1 MHKAIPIAS
10 LLASLTSLLCLGGCV
25 SPGQSM
31 IPHGELSM
39 AQIYDH
45 QASQTAGVAVN
56 RSWDNG
62 SFQASRYAVSNTTL
76 APRGVRVNA
85 RAPTSRAHFQLL
97 PNPVVPLT
105 VFPHLAE
112 GQTPVPGYQ
121 TAFFVYNKNQFAL
134 PSEVY

>member
-25 SPGQSM
+25 SPGQTM
-31 IPHGELSM
+31 LPRGELSM

-45 QASQTAGVAVN
+45 QASQPADRAVS
-56 RSWDNG
+56 SWDTTR
-62 SFQASRYAVSNTTL
+62 FQGARYAVNVRPTV
-76 APRGVRVNA
+76 ARGGASVKA
-85 RAPTSRAHFQLL
+85 HASTSRAQFQLL

-121 TAFFVYNKNQFAL
+121 TAFFVYDKK
-134 PSEVY
+134 PICTTE